1 MRRNALLALCGLWIL
16 AASLAAAATPRVLHY
31 EGRLTDAAGVPL
43 AGPVTLTFTFHGAP
57 AGGAALAGFT
67 DTDEVTPDAQG
78 VVSTWV
84 GDDPALPIP
93 ALILESGEVW
103 LNIAVNGE
111 NLTPRKRIA
120 SVPYAMR
127 ADLARCLVRSFAV
140 TDNDTVAEGDPVA
153 ILPDGTIRRGIGARQ
168 IPPGRVFYTGEFE
181 PSSVDSTVLDDT
193 RLVVA
198 YTNYSNGH
206 SVARVAKRTETGFD
220 FGDEVEFASVVSSNV
235 SLAPLGDSAV
245 LVAWNEDSGAA
256 KIQVAFIS
264 ELEIDF
270 SRTTAVTFAPY
281 ARDIRIAVLSPERF
295 LIAFVAATERVDTNY
310 LIAPGKALVGRLD
323 RGAIDFTGASELA
336 FNKQF
341 TDSPA
346 LVALTES
353 RAALLWI
360 NKGRVYSPIPTIL
373 AKDSVPAPAVSV
385 PTGDLWIALLDVDG
399 GDVDIAVDLRLS
411 QSCPS
416 SAYLSSIAED
426 RLLVFYYGV
435 LQTVNVIA
443 GPPLELEAGKP
454 ADIPDIPGPSPAFLW
469 AGALSPVYKGLAWI
483 CYEFNNRVLYSQ
495 VDVSGDTPELGKLQ
509 VATYYGGVRDWAM
522 LDPKAPVLVYPRF
535 LFRIGEDFDFPAGT
549 LLGVALETAP
559 GGATAL
565 VALQGVAK
573 VNTSTPM
580 TPGVQYQVR
589 PDGSLTDQVEP
600 GMSMPGA
607 NLGRAVSSNEILVE
621 PRFP

>member
-84 GDDPALPIP
+84 GDDPGLPIP

-103 LNIAVNGE
+103 LNIAVNGQS
-111 NLTPRKRIA
+111 LAPRKRIA

-153 ILPDGTIRRGIGARQ
+153 ILPDGTIRRGFGTRQ
-168 IPPGRVFYTGEFE
+168 IPPGRVFYPSEMS

-256 KIQVAFIS
+256 KIQVGIVS
-264 ELEIDF
+264 DLEIDF

-295 LIAFVAATERVDTNY
+295 LIAFAAATERVDTNY
-310 LIAPGKALVGRLD
+310 LIAPGKALVGRVD
-323 RGAIDFTGASELA
+323 RGAIDFTGATELA
-336 FNKQF
+336 FNKQY

-385 PTGDLWIALLDVDG
+385 STGDLWIALLDVDG
-399 GDVDIAVDLRLS
+399 GDVNIAVDLRLS
-411 QSCPS
+411 RNCPS
-416 SAYLSSIAED
+416 AAYLSSIAEA
-426 RLLVFYYGV
+426 RLLVF
-435 LQTVNVIA
+435 
-443 GPPLELEAGKP
+443 
-454 ADIPDIPGPSPAFLW
+454 
-469 AGALSPVYKGLAWI
+469 
-483 CYEFNNRVLYSQ
+483 
-495 VDVSGDTPELGKLQ
+495 
-509 VATYYGGVRDWAM
+509 
-522 LDPKAPVLVYPRF
+522 
-535 LFRIGEDFDFPAGT
+535 
-549 LLGVALETAP
+549 
-559 GGATAL
+559 
-565 VALQGVAK
+565 
-573 VNTSTPM
+573 
-580 TPGVQYQVR
+580 
-589 PDGSLTDQVEP
+589 
-600 GMSMPGA
+600 
-607 NLGRAVSSNEILVE
+607 
-621 PRFP
+621 